1 VASVIDTE
9 LERLCKSGADPQE
22 VATSIQEQ
30 AAAIGTG
37 L

>member
-1 VASVIDTE
+1 MIDTE
-9 LERLCKSGADPQE
+9 LEQLTKAGADPQE
-22 VATSIQEQ
+22 IATSIQTQ